1 MKKSLFKSMLIQELD
16 ECATFSLFHW
26 IGFMVCTITLS
37 DFIFAQKLDWR
48 LLGIIVIALFI
59 KALFLYYNA
68 DSKVNFNQENPNQ
81 GNSNEL

>member
-1 MKKSLFKSMLIQELD
+1 MLIQKLD
-16 ECATFSLFHW
+16 ECAKFSLFHW
-26 IGFMVCTITLS
+26 IGFTVCTITFS

-48 LLGIIVIALFI
+48 LLGIIVTALFIKALFLFI

-68 DSKVNFNQENPNQ
+68 DSKANFNQENPNQ